1 MHSANEVAEWEQ
13 LRGRMDRFGLTL
25 TEAEVLARI
34 PVGWLNPDSVEE
46 LNLAKSYIHNVRCP
60 LQKNLRF
67 PKNLTLGQG
76 VKRLIKD

>member
-1 MHSANEVAEWEQ
+1 
-13 LRGRMDRFGLTL
+13 
-25 TEAEVLARI
+25 
-34 PVGWLNPDSVEE
+34 LNPDSVEE

-76 VKRLIKD
+76 VKRLIED